1 MSEEQRGFIIAP
13 DSDCPLQPERMCF
26 LWEDV
31 LHLEGFSKIA
41 AIDLSGSRFKP
52 EGEVLVGPS
61 SRRLT
66 AGDVWKREGDI
77 FGIEV
82 HSYF

>member
-1 MSEEQRGFIIAP
+1 MSEKRRGFIIAP
-13 DSDCPLQPERMCF
+13 DNDRPLQPERMCF

-41 AIDLSGSRFKP
+41 AIDLSGAEVRP
-52 EGEVLVGPS
+52 EGDVLVGP

-66 AGDVWKREGDI
+66 AGDVWQREGDI
-77 FGIEV
+77 FGIKV

>member
-1 MSEEQRGFIIAP
+1 MSEERRGFIIAP
-13 DSDCPLQPERMCF
+13 NGDCPLRPERMCF

-31 LHLEGFSKIA
+31 LRLEGFSKIA
-41 AIDLSGSRFKP
+41 AIDLSGSQLVP
-52 EGEVLVGPS
+52 EGDVLVAPS

-66 AGDVWKREGDI
+66 AGDVWQREGDI

-82 HSYF
+82 YSYF